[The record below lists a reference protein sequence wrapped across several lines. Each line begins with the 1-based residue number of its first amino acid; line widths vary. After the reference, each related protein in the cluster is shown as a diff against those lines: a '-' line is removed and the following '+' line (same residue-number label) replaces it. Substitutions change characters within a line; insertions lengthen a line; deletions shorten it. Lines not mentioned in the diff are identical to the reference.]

1 MTKKPLESSDC
12 YRSVQI
18 HKGNSSIT
26 VITVL
31 VYDGIKDYN
40 LYGKLSKT
48 LMKEYVDIEWLIH

>member
-40 LYGKLSKT
+40 LYGKLSET
-48 LMKEYVDIEWLIH
+48 FMKDYVEIEWLIH

>member
-1 MTKKPLESSDC
+1 MTKEPKESSDC

-40 LYGKLSKT
+40 LHGKQSET
-48 LMKEYVDIEWLIH
+48 LMKEYVEIEWLIH